1 MARHAA
7 NDSVL
12 AEGRRVLIDDDGRG
26 EHVAVV
32 GVDDHVWRYIRHGEK
47 YGTVMIDL
55 TLIRDDTAPA
65 RLVETVEG
73 RSKSAFTQWLAARGK
88 AWRDGVEV
96 VAMDGFAGFKT
107 ATAEDPPDATAV
119 MDPFHIVRLPGDPL
133 DRCRRR
139 VQLDLHSHRR
149 RAAAPPPIRR
159 AGPCIPAPPCSPTS
173 GGIGSRHCSPARST
187 SSWRRPEAS
196 TNA

>member
-1 MARHAA
+1 
-7 NDSVL
+7 
-12 AEGRRVLIDDDGRG
+12 
-26 EHVAVV
+26 
-32 GVDDHVWRYIRHGEK
+32 
-47 YGTVMIDL
+47 MIDL
-55 TLIRDDTAPA
+55 TLSRDDTAPA
-65 RLVETVEG
+65 RLLETVEG
-73 RSKSAFTQWLAARGK
+73 RSKSAFTQWLAARAK

-107 ATAEDPPDATAV
+107 ATAEDPSDATAV

-139 VQLDLHSHRR
+139 VQLDICTAT
-149 RAAAPPPIRR
+149 AAAQPTPSTRR

-173 GGIGSRHCSPARST
+173 RGIGSRHCSPARST